1 MYFLINKLFRL
12 ELELKRACFLLKFVG
27 GGMDYD
33 MNKVKVDYDMNKV
46 RLCTWYYGPV
56 KSDRM

>member
-1 MYFLINKLFRL
+1 MFFAHICRRRK
-12 ELELKRACFLLKFVG
+12 V
-27 GGMDYD
+27 DYD

-56 KSDRM
+56 KSNVWAVFDTDRM